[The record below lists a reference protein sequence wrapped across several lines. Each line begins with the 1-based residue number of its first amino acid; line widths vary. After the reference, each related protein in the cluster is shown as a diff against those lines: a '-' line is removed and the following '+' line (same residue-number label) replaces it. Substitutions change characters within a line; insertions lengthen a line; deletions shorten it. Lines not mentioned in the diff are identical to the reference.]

1 MLPAQA
7 GTKERSMKTFSYILA
22 ALAAIAFAI
31 PSIASA
37 EDAKPMA
44 TPMEHHH
51 HYHHHHHHHHG
62 AMMKTDNKM

>member
-1 MLPAQA
+1 
-7 GTKERSMKTFSYILA
+7 MKNICYALA

-44 TPMEHHH
+44 KPM
-51 HYHHHHHHHHG
+51 HHHHHHHHH
-62 AMMKTDNKM
+62 AMEKMDKKM